1 MIVTAGGKNVYPE
14 DVEIAFNGISDCLE
28 HAVFAANYV
37 WPTGKL
43 TGEQLMVVLRPKD
56 TSSAPHIVETI
67 RERNLRLSDYKR
79 LSGYILWEK
88 EFPRTAS
95 MKLKRDLLAKE
106 LRETL
111 RREDG
116 WKDL

>member
-1 MIVTAGGKNVYPE
+1 
-14 DVEIAFNGISDCLE
+14 
-28 HAVFAANYV
+28 
-37 WPTGKL
+37 
-43 TGEQLMVVLRPKD
+43 MVVVRPKD
-56 TSSAPHIVETI
+56 TSSISHILEMI

-79 LSGYILWEK
+79 LSGYIIWEK

-106 LRETL
+106 LRETI
-111 RREDG
+111 RRENG